1 LSLDQRPVGR
11 FDDDA
16 ARLERRPLVL
26 ADEGHGDPFGAGFR
40 CCDHIL
46 EDVRFP
52 LQVPDR
58 AGDRRDRLHRG
69 DCAPAIQAAVRL
81 DRQAQFP
88 ESSLAADVARLRQVL
103 DRQDG
108 PAIVAGHS
116 YGGQIMTALGT
127 DAPNVAGLVY
137 IAAFGLDEGESI
149 GGLLAQGGPPT
160 PALAHLDIDKQ
171 GFAWLPE
178 DDFVQHFAADIDPAQ
193 ARVMHAVQQ
202 PLSASTFQDVMGVPT
217 WKSHP
222 SWYLVAENDEAI
234 PLDAERQFAK
244 RMGATTI
251 EVQTG
256 HVAMV
261 SHPDEVAQLIKTA
274 AEAVQAAS

>member
-1 LSLDQRPVGR
+1 MNARPNIVLVHGAWA
-11 FDDDA
+11 DGSCWSA
-16 ARLERRPLVL
+16 VIERLQ
-26 ADEGHGDPFGAGFR
+26 ADGYN
-40 CCDHIL
+40 
-46 EDVRFP
+46 VT
-52 LQVPDR
+52 
-58 AGDRRDRLHRG
+58 
-69 DCAPAIQAAVRL
+69 AP
-81 DRQAQFP
+81 QFP

-103 DRQDG
+103 DRQNG
-108 PAIVAGHS
+108 PTIVVGHS

-178 DDFVQHFAADIDPAQ
+178 DDFVHHFAADVDPVKAK
-193 ARVMHAVQQ
+193 VMYAVQQ
-202 PLSASTFQDVMGVPT
+202 ALAASTLQDVMGVPA

-222 SWYLVAENDEAI
+222 SWFLVAANDQAI
-234 PLDAERQFAK
+234 PPDARAPVRQAYG
-244 RMGATTI
+244 RYHRRSSA
-251 EVQTG
+251 G

-261 SHPDEVAQLIKTA
+261 SHPDEVAQLIETA
-274 AEAVQAAS
+274 AETVQAGR